1 MASRNYLFGLVTS
14 LALGG
19 SPIAQADDPQKA
31 PVKNTAPAPSDAE
44 APLDEELLEFL
55 GSIDTGDEDWV
66 DYLTETDIA
75 TVAKPTSAR
84 GESEV
89 KKDE

>member
-44 APLDEELLEFL
+44 APLDEELLQSL
-55 GSIDTGDEDWV
+55 GSIDTGTRTGWIIDRDRHRDGREADLRARRV
-66 DYLTETDIA
+66 
-75 TVAKPTSAR
+75 R
-84 GESEV
+84 GEER
-89 KKDE
+89 